1 MIHILIVEDDEDS
14 RMILKKTLGSKGYT
28 VEAAINGKEAL
39 QMARESQPDVIIS
52 DILMPVMDGFQLCIK
67 CKADDGLKDIPFVFY
82 TATYTDEKDEEAAL
96 KMGADRFIR
105 KPAEPDELIKIIQ
118 GVIRDR
124 EKGGIKSGKPVVTGE
139 KDVLKLYSERLVN
152 KLEKKMLD
160 LEKEIAEH
168 KQAEEELGIAL
179 QKRKELELI
188 VNKSPVMV
196 FLWRATEGW
205 PVEFVSD
212 NIKQLGYTPE
222 DFIDGHIRWYTDII
236 HNDDLKQ
243 VVDEVTMYS
252 EQRAAEFTQEYRVI
266 NKSGDIRWTED
277 IMWIRYDQ
285 NGNITHYQGVVNDV
299 TERKQAEEALRESE
313 TRYRAIFEGVAEG
326 IMIADF
332 ETKEIR
338 YANPAICRMLGYTEE
353 EIKNLGVRGIHSK
366 EDYDRVI
373 SKFEAQS
380 REKITL
386 ASDIPFLRKDGTIID
401 TDINTARVF
410 IDGRECN
417 VGCVTDIT
425 KRKEAEDLIRRSLK
439 EKETLLAEI
448 HHRVKNN
455 MQIISSLLS
464 LQSEDIKDKKALS
477 LVRNCEDRIRAMSLV
492 HEKLYRSENLS
503 KVNFSD
509 YVNSIASRLFQVYG
523 TDTSAVRLSL
533 HIKSPPLNMET
544 AIPLGLIINELVS
557 NVLKHAFPQGRKG
570 NITVALTQDKKTDKY
585 TLTVTDDGIGIP
597 EEIDYRN
604 PETFGLQLINLF
616 TEQLEGTMEL
626 VRSNG
631 TSFEITFKEQ
641 VYKRRI

>member
-439 EKETLLAEI
+439 EKKTLLAEI

-570 NITVALTQDKKTDKY
+570 NITVALT
-585 TLTVTDDGIGIP
+585 P
-597 EEIDYRN
+597 
-604 PETFGLQLINLF
+604 
-616 TEQLEGTMEL
+616 
-626 VRSNG
+626 
-631 TSFEITFKEQ
+631 
-641 VYKRRI
+641 